1 MDELLKDLGC
11 RSVKHRD
18 ARTLTRHFQCVG
30 RLRAAGLS
38 RCAYRRSRNRY
49 VCPLFG
55 KPFRESLID
64 AYADA
69 GVEFISLTDKRP
81 KDKFGIAVGYADV
94 STNAQSLNR
103 DFAVR
108 YPGWTRRTFESLIT
122 AAYQY
127 QLRDGWTVQLNIQYI
142 LRPGGGAT
150 DPLGPERGD

>member
-1 MDELLKDLGC
+1 M
-11 RSVKHRD
+11 
-18 ARTLTRHFQCVG
+18 
-30 RLRAAGLS
+30 
-38 RCAYRRSRNRY
+38 
-49 VCPLFG
+49 
-55 KPFRESLID
+55 
-64 AYADA
+64 
-69 GVEFISLTDKRP
+69 EFISLTDKRP